1 MPAVDIPNSQDQAP
15 IGELLPY
22 YLSYITYELRLS
34 KQSIQKYTD
43 GMRWVMRIL
52 DNIPPQAI
60 RAEHIL
66 VIKARMGERNV
77 GPSRIAGL
85 LFALKSFLRFCRL
98 GVGLPTMDPKQ
109 IRVPRIPKR
118 EVLFLTPA
126 EVQQFVSA
134 IPIRKSPR
142 AFDMRWL
149 CFRALVEVLLGTGM
163 RISEALSL
171 KRSSIDWQ
179 TGEATIVGKG
189 NKERTDFFSPRA
201 LNWIREYVNRRGD
214 SKDALFLS
222 TGEKLLTRETA
233 VTWFVRYR
241 KEAGIKKNVSAHML
255 RHTVATT
262 LLFNGCP
269 IGHIKEILG
278 HENLMTTCNYYL
290 GVDKRAAKEA
300 HRRYLAYETNAGST
314 LGL

>member
-1 MPAVDIPNSQDQAP
+1 MFSQFSGQEVVLTSQAEMPAVAIPSSQDQAP

-43 GMRWVMRIL
+43 GMRWVVRIL
-52 DNIPPQAI
+52 GNIPPQTI

-85 LFALKSFLRFCRL
+85 LFALKSFLRFCRF
-98 GVGLPTMDPKQ
+98 GVGLPTIDPKQ

-142 AFDMRWL
+142 SFEMRWL
-149 CFRALVEVLLGTGM
+149 YSRALVEVLLATSM
-163 RISEALSL
+163 RISQALS
-171 KRSSIDWQ
+171 RS
-179 TGEATIVGKG
+179 
-189 NKERTDFFSPRA
+189 
-201 LNWIREYVNRRGD
+201 L
-214 SKDALFLS
+214 
-222 TGEKLLTRETA
+222 
-233 VTWFVRYR
+233 
-241 KEAGIKKNVSAHML
+241 
-255 RHTVATT
+255 
-262 LLFNGCP
+262 
-269 IGHIKEILG
+269 
-278 HENLMTTCNYYL
+278 
-290 GVDKRAAKEA
+290 
-300 HRRYLAYETNAGST
+300 
-314 LGL
+314 